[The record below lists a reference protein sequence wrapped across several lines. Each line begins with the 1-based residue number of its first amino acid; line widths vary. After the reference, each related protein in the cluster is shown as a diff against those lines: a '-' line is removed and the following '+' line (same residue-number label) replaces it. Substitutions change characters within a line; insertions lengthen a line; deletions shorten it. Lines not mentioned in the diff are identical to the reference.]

1 MVAGADEVGE
11 GENLCRV
18 AGGDG
23 DPDPGP
29 DLRAYDV
36 ALMGR
41 EAV

>member
-1 MVAGADEVGE
+1 MAV
-11 GENLCRV
+11 RV

-29 DLRAYDV
+29 DLRAYDL